1 MLFEGMKCAQ
11 LFTLATFSRDNDIQC
26 MNSSTF
32 AYLTH
37 SCIEFIDTVPT
48 VDLLHTPNEECVQ
61 VTSDMWV
68 IHLHKISVSGE

>member
-1 MLFEGMKCAQ
+1 
-11 LFTLATFSRDNDIQC
+11 
-26 MNSSTF
+26 MNSYTF

-48 VDLLHTPNEECVQ
+48 VDLLHTPNEQCVQ

-68 IHLHKISVSGE
+68 IHLHKISVSGEWM